1 MTLFDQFL
9 TLIAFPFCF
18 VIQWITTDSLT
29 SRSNVILMRLH
40 GADSLQAVKGFIV
53 VLDEFFHRF
62 LYRLQAVDKGCGLSD
77 FDFPFIPSLARPRP
91 NSSRS
96 SSAEAPRSSAS
107 STCL

>member
-77 FDFPFIPSLARPRP
+77 FDFSLE
-91 NSSRS
+91 NISL
-96 SSAEAPRSSAS
+96 ED
-107 STCL
+107 T